1 MSDEHTN
8 GTGRGRLVEHADLVA
23 FGTAALV
30 AAGARRPDAELS
42 AEVLAAADLAGV
54 DSHGFAR
61 LRRYVDGLM
70 AGTISGTAEPEVVQE
85 HGSVAVVDAH
95 NGLGQPAL
103 RAAVDHGVRLAKDL
117 GCAAVAVRRSN
128 HIGIAGWYAER
139 AARSG
144 VLALVTTNATP
155 QVAPTGA
162 AAPMFGTNPIS
173 YAVPAPDGPLVFD
186 AATSLVPR
194 GKLERL
200 HREGRPMREGWAMG
214 ADGRYTTDIPA
225 LVAGLK
231 ARAGHALVPL
241 GGLGTD
247 FGGHKGSGLGLLV
260 ELLCGPLAG
269 ASWSRNTYGPDGAD
283 LGQFVLCLD
292 LAAFGDP
299 DGIIAR
305 VGALGAEITALPPG
319 DADVPVRLP
328 GQRRTACT
336 AERTASGVP
345 LLPAVVADLDRIAEQ
360 TGVRPLRPRTDVVV

>member
-1 MSDEHTN
+1 
-8 GTGRGRLVEHADLVA
+8 
-23 FGTAALV
+23 
-30 AAGARRPDAELS
+30 
-42 AEVLAAADLAGV
+42 
-54 DSHGFAR
+54 
-61 LRRYVDGLM
+61 
-70 AGTISGTAEPEVVQE
+70 
-85 HGSVAVVDAH
+85 
-95 NGLGQPAL
+95 
-103 RAAVDHGVRLAKDL
+103 
-117 GCAAVAVRRSN
+117 VAVRRSN

-144 VLALVTTNATP
+144 VLAVVTTNATP

-173 YAVPAPDGPLVFD
+173 YAVPTPDGALVFD

-200 HREGRPMREGWAMG
+200 HREGRPMRAGWAMG
-214 ADGRYTTDIPA
+214 ADGRPTTDIPA

-247 FGGHKGSGLGLLV
+247 YGGHKGSGLGLLV

-269 ASWSRNTYGPDGAD
+269 ASWSTHTYGPEGAD

-299 DGIIAR
+299 ERITAR
-305 VGALGAEITALPPG
+305 LGALGAEITGLPAG

-328 GQRRTACT
+328 GQRRTACA
-336 AERTASGVP
+336 AERSATGIP
-345 LLPAVVADLDRIAEQ
+345 LLAPVVADLDRIAAQ
-360 TGVRPLRPRTDVVV
+360 TGVRPLRARAEVAR